1 MRALV
6 LVVGFAGFAVGCKG
20 GAGADKFDEILGQLE
35 SFKTQM
41 CACKDV
47 ACADKVTE
55 ARREYRKTMREKLD
69 KGSKP
74 SAAQDRK
81 GKALEVELQ
90 ACRKA
95 LVPETGSAGSGSA
108 VENAD

>member
-1 MRALV
+1 MTIKTPIGYTTRDEIFVRDRNIAT
-6 LVVGFAGFAVGCKG
+6 
-20 GAGADKFDEILGQLE
+20 EILGQLE

-95 LVPETGSAGSGSA
+95 LVPETGSAGSGNA

>member
-1 MRALV
+1 MRTLAFV
-6 LVVGFAGFAVGCKG
+6 LVAVMGCKSDQR
-20 GAGADKFDEILGQLE
+20 AQRDKFDEILGRLE

-74 SAAQDRK
+74 SAEQDRK
-81 GKALEVELQ
+81 GKALEAELQ

-95 LVPETGSAGSGSA
+95 LVPDTGSAGSGSSA
-108 VENAD
+108 VENAE